1 MALSRENHALT
12 DFSTRE
18 GTREKSQIVTGN
30 MPSGHARPQ
39 NAKRN
44 GMETGWRVYAIRSYT
59 MSNDIEREKENG
71 RERERERER
80 RIGLVKRF
88 QACRYSGRFSSTLMK
103 PITLR
108 LAKGTPLISA
118 PNISRV
124 LLKPRSVPRHVLVTL
139 DVKAIYLV
147 RYSTRDSHVH
157 V

>member
-1 MALSRENHALT
+1 MALSGENHALT

-18 GTREKSQIVTGN
+18 GMREKSQIVTGN
-30 MPSGHARPQ
+30 MPSGHDRPQ

-44 GMETGWRVYAIRSYT
+44 GVETDWRVHPIRSRILY
-59 MSNDIEREKENG
+59 SPNDIEREKGNG
-71 RERERERER
+71 DERRERERDRGGGGRRGER

-88 QACRYSGRFSSTLMK
+88 QACRYSGRFSSTLMT

-124 LLKPRSVPRHVLVTL
+124 LVCPASCRANQVSPVT
-139 DVKAIYLV
+139 
-147 RYSTRDSHVH
+147 
-157 V
+157 